1 MNLIDRAIGFF
12 APGWAVNRYAA
23 RATLEQIQN
32 FTGGGPGG
40 YQAGKLNRLVKLVS
54 ATKENGIP
62 IAESDRL
69 RANSWDLY
77 RNNTY
82 ARKIV
87 RSLESKVIG
96 KGMTPDPQT
105 INDDGTPNVEFRK
118 RAKELWESIQSGFD
132 IRGRPG
138 KGGLTFPGLQR
149 LALRSTILS
158 GNVLTRLVPIVQ
170 DQQQQ
175 RDIPIPVVLQLIDS
189 ARLADVPSNDSL
201 ADGSLFFRGVELDE
215 YGQRRAYWINSYP
228 PGAVQATYGTAKR
241 IPAEQIQHLFIEEDI
256 DQIIGTPWFA
266 AAILNMRDTGD
277 LQYNVLKGSAM
288 AACAV
293 LGYRKPKGKTRF
305 GLAQDSSSGVSD
317 VVDDDGNA
325 ITKMQPGMVFD
336 LGTDGDLK
344 GFSPN
349 QQNLNPEAFVQH
361 MLRGTAA
368 GIAGI
373 KSSTV
378 TGDYRQASFSS
389 EAAADN
395 DTWPEIG
402 VLQEWFATSFCQ
414 PIYEAVIRAGV
425 LSGWFTGVVSAD
437 EFAANP
443 GEFTKAAWQGP
454 VSLSINPKDD
464 IAAATLRIQGGLS
477 SVQQECSKMG
487 TNWRQNLID
496 AAELYE
502 VADELEIPQEV
513 VNNIMG
519 VGSQDVIAQAMANPP
534 EKPATDTQD
543 PPADSTDTE
552 TPKEE
557 VTDVAAE

>member
-1 MNLIDRAIGFF
+1 MNFIDRAIGFF
-12 APGWAVNRYAA
+12 APTWAVNRFAA

-32 FTGGGPGG
+32 FAGGKPGG
-40 YQAGKLNRLVKLVS
+40 YQAGKLNRLVKLVN
-54 ATKENGIP
+54 ATKENAIP
-62 IAESDRL
+62 IAESDRI
-69 RANSWDLY
+69 RAQSWDLY

-96 KGMTPDPQT
+96 KGMNPDPQT

-118 RAKELWESIQSGFD
+118 RAKELWDSLKSGFD
-132 IRGRPG
+132 IRGLPG
-138 KGGLTFPGLQR
+138 KGGLTLPGMQR

-158 GNVLTRLVPIVQ
+158 GNVMGRLVPIQQ
-170 DQQQQ
+170 DKQQQ
-175 RDIPIPVVLQLIDS
+175 RDIPIPMVLQLIDS
-189 ARLADVPSNDSL
+189 ARLADTPSGDAQISQ
-201 ADGSLFFRGVELDE
+201 GMLFFRGVELDE
-215 YGQRRAYWINSYP
+215 FGQRVAYWINSYP
-228 PGAVQATYGTAKR
+228 PGATQATYGTARR

-293 LGYRKPKGKTRF
+293 LGYRKPKGKSRF
-305 GLAQDSSSGVSD
+305 GLAPTDSNGD
-317 VVDDDGNA
+317 DAVDDDGNA

-336 LGTDGDLK
+336 LGSDGDLK

-395 DTWPEIG
+395 DTWPEIE
-402 VLQEWFATSFCQ
+402 VLQEWFSTSFCQ
-414 PIYEAVIRAGV
+414 PIYEAVVRAGV
-425 LSGWFTGVVSAD
+425 LSGWFNGIATAD
-437 EFAANP
+437 DFAANP
-443 GEFTKAAWQGP
+443 GNFTKAEWQGP

-464 IAAATLRIQGGLS
+464 IAAAGARVQGGFS
-477 SVQQECSKMG
+477 SVQKECAKMG

-519 VGSQDVIAQAMANPP
+519 VGSQDVIAQAMANAP
-534 EKPATDTQD
+534 DTL
-543 PPADSTDTE
+543 PTGEADSPEDTTDAE
-552 TPKEE
+552 SPAEE
-557 VTDVAAE
+557 VADVATK